1 MALPHPKISPIPQ
14 NEPYATPALWNV
26 RYDEID
32 KNFKDLDTRAASTQS
47 EVANARG
54 GKGNLGARLGELED
68 QVNIQSLD
76 YQNAEAAALLFAM
89 TQAALANRSVQA
101 LKEQV
106 QQESEIVIQ
115 NRGVVFGCAITRS
128 NTAARNLNLVSG
140 RCFAHGRVW
149 PVSAG
154 DNAASVPPNISS
166 APVMVHAYLHRDV
179 TLRWRLAVTAIG
191 QSVPEDGIRIYNV
204 TIPPNSTDATDPYLE
219 SVTITD
225 VRRLELRFPT
235 LLDNPA
241 SVSTTLQR
249 LSAND
254 YRVDLDVVSSVGAPC
269 AASDIL
275 VTSRATNGLTF
286 QLASAADSV
295 RLRYRI
301 SKLNN

>member
-1 MALPHPKISPIPQ
+1 MALPHPKITQIPQ
-14 NEPYATPALWNV
+14 TEPYATPALWNT

-32 KNFKDLDTRAASTQS
+32 KNFKDLDTRAASAQS
-47 EVANARG
+47 EIEDARG
-54 GKGNLGARLGELED
+54 GKNNLGARLGELED

-89 TQAALANRSVQA
+89 AQAALANRSVQA
-101 LKEQV
+101 LKEHL

-115 NRGVVFGCAITRS
+115 NRGVVSGCAITRS
-128 NTAARNLNLVSG
+128 TTAARNLNLVSG

-154 DNAASVPPNISS
+154 DNAASVPPNISN
-166 APVMVHAYLHRDV
+166 APVVVHAYLHRD
-179 TLRWRLAVTAIG
+179 TALRWRMAVTAIG
-191 QSVPEDGIRIYNV
+191 QPVPEDGIRIYNV
-204 TIPPNSTDATDPYLE
+204 TIPAASTDATDPYLE
-219 SVTITD
+219 NVTITD
-225 VRRLELRFPT
+225 VRRLEPRFPAV
-235 LLDNPA
+235 LDNPA
-241 SVSTTLQR
+241 SVSTVVER

-269 AASDIL
+269 VTSDIL
-275 VTSRATNGLTF
+275 VASRATNGLTF